1 MTVRD
6 PPTRET
12 GDGVTMPAAASDT
25 RGVLSWQQ
33 VRRLRRDLAHGALV
47 SNSAVLF
54 ALPRGLKTEHLRD
67 RLAELVS
74 QEDALRIT
82 EFSYADNDGYATYS
96 PVLELPVYETTADT
110 ASELDA
116 ITARML
122 NRPFGHRGPL
132 WEMAVIEHPDES
144 GRPARSACA
153 VFEQLICD
161 GRSLHLFRSELTGEN
176 VGAVGQQHGR
186 FRDWA
191 AWQRRQFPMA
201 DTGAKTAAG
210 QFWLRY
216 LDGTPPDRGTM
227 FPFFSPPA
235 GPLGGYVQVIHD
247 ELPVSMSTL
256 RSCAGRLRSS
266 PFLLFL
272 ASVASAIGLV
282 AGLDDVTLKVNTSGR
297 PPRFLDTIGCFAD
310 NAPIRIRSGSLSDP
324 QHALTAATSAW
335 LETIEFQSAPWDYI
349 RAVCGP
355 SYSEPAAANPPQLVI
370 NFMPWTVHRRWHSK
384 RESRQYPGA
393 SLDTF
398 ELIMMPGGDG
408 TCYLDCQ
415 FDPERLAPAG
425 VDDFLK
431 VLASVLTRLTQ
442 SR

>member
-1 MTVRD
+1 MPGRG

-12 GDGVTMPAAASDT
+12 GDGVTVPTAASDT
-25 RGVLSWQQ
+25 RGVLSWQH
-33 VRRLRRDLAHGALV
+33 VRRLRRDLEHGAIV

-67 RLAELVS
+67 RLSELVS
-74 QEDALRIT
+74 REDALRIT
-82 EFSYADNDGYATYS
+82 EFSYADDDGYVTYS
-96 PVLELPVYETTADT
+96 PVLDLPVYETRADT

-116 ITARML
+116 ITSRML

-153 VFEQLICD
+153 VFEQLISD

-191 AWQRRQFPMA
+191 AWQRRQFPMEE
-201 DTGAKTAAG
+201 TGTKTAAG
-210 QFWLRY
+210 EFWLRY
-216 LDGTPPDRGTM
+216 LGGTPPDRGTM
-227 FPFFSPPA
+227 FPFFSSPA
-235 GPLGGYVQVIHD
+235 GRLGGYVQVIHD
-247 ELPVSMSTL
+247 ELPVSMGTL
-256 RSCAGRLRSS
+256 RSAAGRLKSS

-272 ASVASAIGLV
+272 ASVASAIGVV

-297 PPRFLDTIGCFAD
+297 PSRFLDTMGSFAD
-310 NAPIRIRSGSLSDP
+310 NAPIRIQSRSLSDP
-324 QHALTAATSAW
+324 HHALTAAKSAW
-335 LETIEFQSAPWDYI
+335 LETIEFQAAPWDYI
-349 RAVCGP
+349 RAVSALPCSG
-355 SYSEPAAANPPQLVI
+355 SAAVNPPQVMV
-370 NFMPWTVHRRWHSK
+370 NFMPWNVHRRWHSQ

-408 TCYLDCQ
+408 KCHLDCQ

-425 VDDFLK
+425 VNDFLK
-431 VLASVLTRLTQ
+431 VLASILTRLTQ
-442 SR
+442 S